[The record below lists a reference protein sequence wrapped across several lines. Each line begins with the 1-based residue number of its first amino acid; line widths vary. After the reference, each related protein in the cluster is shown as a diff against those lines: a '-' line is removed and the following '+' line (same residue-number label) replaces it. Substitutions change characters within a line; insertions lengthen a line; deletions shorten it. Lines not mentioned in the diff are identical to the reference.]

1 MPVKP
6 KQHTIRFEI
15 LLTQE
20 QNEHWQALAEKVGI
34 SKAELVRRSMAGCR
48 IKTIPQANW
57 QCYWQL
63 LNIGTNI
70 HQIAK
75 AQNSAIANGLIPP
88 PIDPIPFEKL
98 TKQINRLRL
107 HLLLG
112 TDEETNEEQSLGD
125 DWEDKKR

>member
-1 MPVKP
+1 MPAKL
-6 KQHTIRFEI
+6 KQHTIRFEM
-15 LLTQE
+15 LLTKE

-57 QCYWQL
+57 QYYWQL

-88 PIDPIPFEKL
+88 PIDPIPFEEL

-112 TDEETNEEQSLGD
+112 TDEETNEKLSLGD
-125 DWEDKKR
+125 DWED

>member
-1 MPVKP
+1 MPAKL
-6 KQHTIRFEI
+6 KQHTIRFEM
-15 LLTQE
+15 LLTNE

-88 PIDPIPFEKL
+88 SIDPIPFEEL
-98 TKQINRLRL
+98 SKQINRLRL

-112 TDEETNEEQSLGD
+112 TDEETNEELSLGD
-125 DWEDKKR
+125 DWED

>member
-6 KQHTIRFEI
+6 KQHTIRFEM
-15 LLTQE
+15 LLTKE

-88 PIDPIPFEKL
+88 PIDPIPFEEL

-112 TDEETNEEQSLGD
+112 TDEETNEELSLGD
-125 DWEDKKR
+125 DWED

>member
-1 MPVKP
+1 MPAKP
-6 KQHTIRFEI
+6 KQHTIRFEM
-15 LLTQE
+15 LLTKE
-20 QNEHWQALAEKVGI
+20 QNEHWQALADSSGI

-63 LNIGTNI
+63 LNIGTKIN
-70 HQIAK
+70 QIAK

-88 PIDPIPFEKL
+88 PIDPILFEEL
-98 TKQINRLRL
+98 TKQINKLRL

-112 TDEETNEEQSLGD
+112 SDEETNEELSLGN
-125 DWEDKKR
+125 DWED